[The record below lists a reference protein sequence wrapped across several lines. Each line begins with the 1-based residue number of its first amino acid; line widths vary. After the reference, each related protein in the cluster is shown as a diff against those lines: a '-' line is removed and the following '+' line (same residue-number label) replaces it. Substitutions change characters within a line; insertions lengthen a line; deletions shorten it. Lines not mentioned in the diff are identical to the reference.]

1 MPLFAP
7 EVHFK
12 KMMLEKFNRP
22 VTVGRV
28 ANLSQPQ
35 EWHTKL
41 GRASC
46 QYRNKCVRGC
56 PYGAYYSSL
65 SGQFQPLI

>member
-41 GRASC
+41 GGLPVNIVTNVCVDVLIGITARFQG
-46 QYRNKCVRGC
+46 QY
-56 PYGAYYSSL
+56 
-65 SGQFQPLI
+65 QPLI